1 MQYYIIFYIYYS
13 ISCTCKV
20 CEFVSYIFN
29 SIFIYFIIRMS
40 SILKSSIQAFNARQ
54 IQPTHSFAYA
64 NLWGKIKNNSSYFPS
79 RCIRQQANSSKM
91 STQWLY
97 LSHALYGILPLKVTT
112 CSPLTLESATVLSQ
126 LALAIKSP
134 LGDTA
139 TAKTYSVWPVCT
151 QVETCSCW

>member
-1 MQYYIIFYIYYS
+1 MLASPLKYTCMEYYIIFYIYYS

-54 IQPTHSFAYA
+54 IQLTHSFAYA
-64 NLWGKIKNNSSYFPS
+64 NFWGKIKNNSSYFPS

-91 STQWLY
+91 RTQWLY
-97 LSHALYGILPLKVTT
+97 LSHALYFT
-112 CSPLTLESATVLSQ
+112 SESDYMLSTHV
-126 LALAIKSP
+126 
-134 LGDTA
+134 GEC
-139 TAKTYSVWPVCT
+139 YSFIAAGT
-151 QVETCSCW
+151 SNQVAVG